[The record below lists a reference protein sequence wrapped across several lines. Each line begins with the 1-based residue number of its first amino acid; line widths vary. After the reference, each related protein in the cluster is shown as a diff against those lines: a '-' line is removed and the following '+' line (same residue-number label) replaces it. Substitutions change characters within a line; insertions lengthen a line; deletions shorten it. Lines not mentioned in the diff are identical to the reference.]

1 LDNER
6 FERDGYLIVEAITCP
21 ISTLDGVVS
30 DLEDLYAKEPKLN
43 REVDGVSYAYRRIQD
58 AWKVSEN
65 VKALALDP
73 IVLRLLE
80 KLYGRRP
87 LPFQTLN
94 FRVGS
99 QQPAHSDAIHFNSQ
113 PAGFM
118 CGVWVALEDI
128 DMDNGPVVYYPGSQK
143 RRELTPADLGID
155 ATFDEYRRYT
165 DHIAGLIDAGEL
177 GEPHYATLKKGQALI
192 WASNILHGGSRQRD
206 LNRTRHS
213 QVTHYFFEGCRY
225 YTPMKSDEKQ
235 VEWLNP
241 TWIT

>member
-1 LDNER
+1 LDIEG
-6 FERDGYLIVEAITCP
+6 FERDGYLIVEEIASRA
-21 ISTLDGVVS
+21 STLDAVVS
-30 DLEDLYAKEPKLN
+30 DLEELYAKEPGLN
-43 REVDGVSYAYRRIQD
+43 REVDGVRYAHRRIQD
-58 AWKVSEN
+58 AWKVNEN

-73 IVLRLLE
+73 TVIGLLKE
-80 KLYGRRP
+80 LYGRRP

-99 QQPAHSDAIHFNSQ
+99 QQPAHSDAIHFNSE

-143 RRELTPADLGID
+143 RSEIKPADLGID
-155 ATFDEYRRYT
+155 ATFDEYRHYT
-165 DHIAGLIDAGEL
+165 DHIAGLIDEGEL

-192 WASNILHGGSRQRD
+192 WASNILHGGSPQKD
-206 LNRTRHS
+206 PNRTRHS

-225 YTPMKSDEKQ
+225 YTPMMSDEEQ
-235 VEWLNP
+235 VEWLDP
-241 TWIT
+241 QWVK

>member
-1 LDNER
+1 LDSER
-6 FERDGYLIVEAITCP
+6 FERDGHLIVEAIACP
-21 ISTLDGVVS
+21 ASTLDGVVS
-30 DLEDLYAKEPKLN
+30 DLEDLYAKEPRLN

-58 AWKVSEN
+58 AWKVN
-65 VKALALDP
+65 NKVRAVALDAT
-73 IVLRLLE
+73 ILGVLE
-80 KLYGRRP
+80 GLYGRRP

-113 PAGFM
+113 PPGFM

-143 RRELTPADLGID
+143 RREITPAALGID
-155 ATFDEYRRYT
+155 ATFDQYRHYT
-165 DHIAGLIDAGEL
+165 DHIAGLIEAGEL
-177 GEPHYATLKKGQALI
+177 GEPHYATLEKGQALI
-192 WASNILHGGSRQRD
+192 WASNILHGGSHQKD
-206 LNRTRHS
+206 PNRTRHS

-225 YTPMKSDEKQ
+225 YTPMMSDEQQ
-235 VEWLNP
+235 VEWLDP